1 MKRLLLLLFGIIA
14 LVLPAHAAYDDEF
27 TYEYKGHTFIYRVT
41 DENVRTCKLSSGR
54 SARGAVELPE
64 KPMYNGIP
72 YTLDH
77 IAHNAFYHC
86 PITSIEIPNSV
97 KSIGDGAFSSCTNLT
112 SLVIPNSVQEIRDGV
127 FQGCTGLIY
136 VKIPNSV
143 QEIGDY
149 AFDDCKSLS
158 SVVIPNSVKEIGKGV
173 FEGCTG
179 LIKSAYPNN
188 IPNPF
193 SNGLAIAYPDNG
205 ITIDENDCV
214 FSQSTIYFIPYYI
227 PDELILTGFK
237 TLGDYSFALCS
248 ELTSVELPN
257 SLTQIGASAFQ
268 GCTKLASIELPN
280 SLTQIGES
288 AFQSCTNLTSL
299 IIPSSVQK
307 IGRSTFENCV
317 GLSSVE
323 LSNSVKEIG
332 TSAFRGCTKL
342 ASIELPNSLT
352 QIGANAFQSCTSL
365 ASIELP
371 NSLTQIGANAFQ
383 SCTSLAS
390 IELPN
395 SLTQT
400 GESAFQSCTNLTS
413 LVIPSSVQKISTSS
427 FEDCVGLSSV
437 ELSNSVKEIGASA
450 FRGCTKLTSI
460 ELPNSLTQ
468 IGESAFQSCS
478 SLTSV
483 IIPGS
488 IQNIGTSAFEGCSG
502 LIKSAYPD
510 NISNPFSNGLAV
522 KYTAEGTTIENG
534 CLVGQSTLYFAPV
547 TLSGV
552 YTVPSTIKAIGD
564 NAFALCKDI
573 TYIRMPST
581 LSSIG
586 KNAFDGC
593 NLYDFTIPNSVKV
606 FDMGSLAGNPLKS
619 LTVGSGVTQITGSEY
634 FLNSG
639 LEKIFWLGNIPPIGY
654 TGFTPVVNFVSND
667 QYLLANQILYPFLS
681 SIFEVDGIVYVPV
694 SPSERTCNVVDY
706 LYAPSNAQFEVPS
719 SITNQGIQMKVI
731 DVGAYAFY
739 HHDYLTDISLDNNG
753 AIDDYAFYDCLRLK
767 SVKFGDNIPEIKNH
781 TFQNCEVLERVENS
795 PALISIGN
803 WAFSGCVGM
812 DYFSVGNKIKSF
824 GEEAFSDCTGL
835 TKFYTSATTPPE
847 CGAQALDDIIKW
859 NCTLYVPEG
868 SETLYASAPQWK
880 DFFFIEGISGVEA
893 VLTDAQTEA
902 EIFDLN
908 GIKQTKPI
916 EDLTSG
922 IYIIRQGS
930 NVTKKLVK

>member
-268 GCTKLASIELPN
+268 GCTKLA
-280 SLTQIGES
+280 
-288 AFQSCTNLTSL
+288 
-299 IIPSSVQK
+299 
-307 IGRSTFENCV
+307 
-317 GLSSVE
+317 
-323 LSNSVKEIG
+323 
-332 TSAFRGCTKL
+332 
-342 ASIELPNSLT
+342 
-352 QIGANAFQSCTSL
+352 
-365 ASIELP
+365 
-371 NSLTQIGANAFQ
+371 
-383 SCTSLAS
+383 
-390 IELPN
+390 
-395 SLTQT
+395 
-400 GESAFQSCTNLTS
+400 
-413 LVIPSSVQKISTSS
+413 
-427 FEDCVGLSSV
+427 
-437 ELSNSVKEIGASA
+437 
-450 FRGCTKLTSI
+450 SI